1 MAMEKQYMIRETH
14 TRPLTTVGFNPARR
28 EILVGCEGRFL
39 LLLLLLSV
47 KDGLCQG
54 VASPAIMCI

>member
-39 LLLLLLSV
+39 LLLLLPV

-54 VASPAIMCI
+54 VATPAGMCI